1 MKAVFGETL
10 ENMNE
15 SMKHKQLRIIKGGG
29 NGKGKVYEKHQYHTR
44 NAIRGYYEE
53 NG

>member
-29 NGKGKVYEKHQYHTR
+29 NGKGKVYADFEFVRQH
-44 NAIRGYYEE
+44 
-53 NG
+53 